1 VLQAPGP
8 NRLAAL
14 ALCLSALAL
23 VAPVGARAAPSRA
36 ATYRPGVVLVGFRPG
51 VSAARQRAIRAEVG
65 ARGAKVLL
73 RGARR
78 TALTRLRVRPSRM
91 RAAIRALRRDPR
103 VRYAEPDYLLHES
116 AAPNDPSFSLQW
128 GSRNTGQ
135 LVNGVS
141 GTAGADDR
149 ALAAW
154 GVATG
159 TPAVVIGEADSG
171 VDYNHPDLAA
181 NVWSNPGGVGGCPAG
196 THGEN
201 IVAQTCDPMD
211 DETQYGG
218 HGTHVAGILGA
229 VGNNGRGVAG
239 MNWST
244 SILPVKWLDAS
255 GSGSTSQ
262 LIAALDWLIRA
273 RQAGVN
279 VRVVNESAT
288 FVGTAYSQALAD
300 EIDLLAANDILFVT
314 AAGNTGDDNDDPAR
328 RRYPCGYDRPNE
340 ICVTASDS
348 SDQLPSW
355 ANYGATTVDL
365 AAPGDNI
372 YSTLRNGA
380 YGYVS
385 GASMASPQVAGAAA
399 LILSQGY
406 RSASALR
413 SALLDNV
420 DPLPSLA
427 GRVRTGGRLDV
438 CLALTGCA
446 TPPPTATFGT
456 TSVGAA
462 ADVMNADRKR
472 VNPYSLTTSGTVSR
486 LTAYL
491 EPTQTAGQQLVK
503 GVLYADAGGAPGRLL
518 AVSSELAFHST
529 DRAGWYDLPLTTP
542 LALGPGRYW
551 IGLISGNTAR
561 VAAFRWSS
569 VAGSR
574 AYDVNS
580 YASGPSD
587 PFGSATTDAEQM
599 SIYAT
604 YTPGTATVPVS
615 GAPPTVSGTAQ
626 TGQTLTVSNG
636 SWSETPTA
644 YAYAWRRCDV
654 TGAACAAIGG
664 ATGQRYVVG
673 VGDVG
678 STLRATVTA
687 SNSAGASAPA
697 SSAPTAV
704 VTQPAQTVGKTT
716 VGASTDRF
724 APDRKRVNR
733 YSAGPSGG
741 TLTGMRIYLAPTGV
755 SGQQVLRGVVYA
767 DAGGAPAARRTVTNE
782 LTFHSTDA
790 VGWYGLTLPG
800 PVTIPAGDVWIGVI
814 TGPSSNVAGFRWDPV
829 AGSRDYNA
837 NSYAVGAS
845 DPFGPL
851 GGSDSEQMSL
861 YATYTPG

>member
-1 VLQAPGP
+1 M
-8 NRLAAL
+8 
-14 ALCLSALAL
+14 
-23 VAPVGARAAPSRA
+23 
-36 ATYRPGVVLVGFRPG
+36 
-51 VSAARQRAIRAEVG
+51 
-65 ARGAKVLL
+65 LL

-380 YGYVS
+380 YGFVS
-385 GASMASPQVAGAAA
+385 GGSMASPQVAGAAA

-406 RSASALR
+406 RSAGALR
-413 SALLDNV
+413 STLLDNV

-438 CLALTGCA
+438 CRALTGCA

-518 AVSSELAFHST
+518 ARLERAHLPQHGPGGLVRPAPHHAARPGPGPIL
-529 DRAGWYDLPLTTP
+529 DRAHQRQHRSGCRLPVVERRREPRLRRELLRVGAQRSVRLRDDRRRADVDLRHLH
-542 LALGPGRYW
+542 AGHGDGPGERRAANGVGHSADGPDAHGVERVLVGNAD
-551 IGLISGNTAR
+551 GLRLR
-561 VAAFRWSS
+561 VAPLRRDGGG
-569 VAGSR
+569 VRGDR
-574 AYDVNS
+574 GRD
-580 YASGPSD
+580 
-587 PFGSATTDAEQM
+587 
-599 SIYAT
+599 
-604 YTPGTATVPVS
+604 GTA
-615 GAPPTVSGTAQ
+615 
-626 TGQTLTVSNG
+626 
-636 SWSETPTA
+636 
-644 YAYAWRRCDV
+644 
-654 TGAACAAIGG
+654 
-664 ATGQRYVVG
+664 
-673 VGDVG
+673 
-678 STLRATVTA
+678 
-687 SNSAGASAPA
+687 
-697 SSAPTAV
+697 
-704 VTQPAQTVGKTT
+704 
-716 VGASTDRF
+716 
-724 APDRKRVNR
+724 
-733 YSAGPSGG
+733 
-741 TLTGMRIYLAPTGV
+741 
-755 SGQQVLRGVVYA
+755 LRGR
-767 DAGGAPAARRTVTNE
+767 GR
-782 LTFHSTDA
+782 
-790 VGWYGLTLPG
+790 
-800 PVTIPAGDVWIGVI
+800 
-814 TGPSSNVAGFRWDPV
+814 
-829 AGSRDYNA
+829 
-837 NSYAVGAS
+837 
-845 DPFGPL
+845 
-851 GGSDSEQMSL
+851 
-861 YATYTPG
+861 